1 MIFRHLSHI
10 HLFVNSQHF
19 TLKCYRSQNQST
31 PHNLSNETVACWKV
45 CSDICGPQNAK
56 VWQS

>member
-19 TLKCYRSQNQST
+19 TLKCYGSQNPST
-31 PHNLSNETVACWKV
+31 PHHLSNETVACWKV
-45 CSDICGPQNAK
+45 RYDICSP
-56 VWQS
+56 